1 LKPVTGR
8 DAGRIAKDRH
18 GESFTFYPDVPGI
31 LLAARMKGI
40 KVAAASR
47 THAPDVAM
55 ELLRILHVYDQVGV
69 SRSGEETGKS
79 TVGSLKPAKDYF
91 DNLQIY
97 PGNKVQH
104 MEGIKKKLGVEYADM
119 LFFDDEERNRNV
131 ERERGVCF
139 HLVRDGVTRDEIDEG
154 VKKWRK
160 RRGGGGG
167 GASVNQ

>member
-1 LKPVTGR
+1 MKPVTGR

-18 GESFTFYPDVPGI
+18 GESFTFYPDVPGV
-31 LLAARMKGI
+31 LLAARMKGV

-55 ELLRILHVYDQVGV
+55 ELLRILHVFDQVGV
-69 SRSGEETGKS
+69 SRSGDESTGKS
-79 TVGSLKPAKDYF
+79 TAGSLKPAKDYF

-97 PGNKVQH
+97 PGNKIQH
-104 MEGIKKKLGVEYADM
+104 MEGIKKKLGVDFADM

-139 HLVRDGVTRDEIDEG
+139 YLVRDGVTKDEIDEG
-154 VKKWRK
+154 VRKWRK
-160 RRGGGGG
+160 RNRIG
-167 GASVNQ
+167 GAGVNDE